1 MIIRSPTI
9 KFPKCPSSFAIT
21 TQYIMCRLINQI
33 FLEWTLIFLLF
44 NVSNFIPLW
53 LVIFKLS
60 AVIEP
65 LLIIYDFFFSSSP
78 FSGSSS
84 FSSNSFC
91 SYAFFSSSFSFSSF
105 NPMPFLFK
113 YLKSNFLFLFQPV
126 RRVAVIGAGVS
137 GLCCARRFTEPHVR
151 DKFELVIYEQTDRV
165 GGTWVYTPQVGIDE
179 NTGLPVHSS
188 MYENLRCV

>member
-1 MIIRSPTI
+1 M
-9 KFPKCPSSFAIT
+9 
-21 TQYIMCRLINQI
+21 M
-33 FLEWTLIFLLF
+33 
-44 NVSNFIPLW
+44 
-53 LVIFKLS
+53 
-60 AVIEP
+60 
-65 LLIIYDFFFSSSP
+65 DF
-78 FSGSSS
+78 GSV
-84 FSSNSFC
+84 C
-91 SYAFFSSSFSFSSF
+91 E
-105 NPMPFLFK
+105 
-113 YLKSNFLFLFQPV
+113 PV

>member
-1 MIIRSPTI
+1 MT
-9 KFPKCPSSFAIT
+9 SSF
-21 TQYIMCRLINQI
+21 RL
-33 FLEWTLIFLLF
+33 LLF
-44 NVSNFIPLW
+44 LVLLPFPLIP
-53 LVIFKLS
+53 S
-60 AVIEP
+60 AP
-65 LLIIYDFFFSSSP
+65 TLFSPHPSP
-78 FSGSSS
+78 FLVSILSLFYSNTS
-84 FSSNSFC
+84 F
-91 SYAFFSSSFSFSSF
+91 
-105 NPMPFLFK
+105 
-113 YLKSNFLFLFQPV
+113 KSNFLFLFQPV